1 MKPLFDRYR
10 QTAMR
15 GSFAWS
21 DKYGAMVGGTF
32 MRVRTETGYF
42 IGIRVVQ

>member
-1 MKPLFDRYR
+1 MRCTFNRFT

-32 MRVRTETGYF
+32 TRVRTESGYF